1 MTALIFWQH
10 ALSVPRPRIIAA
22 TPVTVT
28 QPTHQPC
35 LWHNLWK
42 KPSVVNPTGSQSP
55 NTSGSLPLQAIST
68 ETLQYLGS
76 RVGAVIEARVVQ
88 VLTEVT
94 SSAPGNAS
102 RSVTTDGKV
111 TLATPNDPA
120 RAVASSDKNTSANP
134 AERYQLLL
142 SIDNTTTLKVSS
154 QLAPRMGQVLQ
165 MMVLDNQQLRI
176 LDPRAASKV
185 AANTSAVNAQAGLA
199 AAAPQTAA
207 SPSTAAVQVTNNIS
221 PNDLAQANRITQS
234 QPPGINAILQQA
246 LRSSL
251 PKQASR
257 AQLPLTLAQ
266 LANNTPTASS
276 AASPSASTPTDSTT
290 GKTNMQT
297 AAQTGLGTGSM
308 KLTPPSGGLSQPLNS
323 AGSLS
328 AGNNALLQSAEIEA
342 ARQILNAII
351 PTFKSTVTPTGIR
364 DALLNSGAFYEHKLA
379 IAATN
384 MRARQSAQSNS
395 AETNRAQTATT
406 ALPSTLLQID
416 PQQRN
421 AITLPLQSD
430 MKHGLLQV
438 AKALQALLPN
448 IPMSISPT
456 KKDNSAQSDS
466 SLVNL
471 WQTLGSSSSSSQSS
485 GDNQRGGADS
495 VVQLL
500 RLALG
505 ATARTQ
511 TQQILAVGSQ
521 LAGQGDPQINQSLNV
536 ELPLWLD
543 QRLSM
548 VEIKLEREKAARRAR
563 EKIDTWNVRLRF
575 DLEDLGE
582 LTALATLQGKRM
594 AAVLWSSQTQLTE
607 KIQAE
612 LAEVT
617 NQLNQLGLN
626 VKHLHCRTG
635 HPPAATDGKAVNILQ
650 MNLLDTQS

>member
-1 MTALIFWQH
+1 
-10 ALSVPRPRIIAA
+10 
-22 TPVTVT
+22 
-28 QPTHQPC
+28 
-35 LWHNLWK
+35 
-42 KPSVVNPTGSQSP
+42 VVNPTGSQSS
-55 NTSGSLPLQAIST
+55 NTSGSLGLQAIST

-88 VLTEVT
+88 VLTEAT
-94 SSAPGNAS
+94 SSTSGNAS
-102 RSVTTDGKV
+102 KSVTSDGKA
-111 TLATPNDPA
+111 TLVTPNDAA
-120 RAVASSDKNTSANP
+120 RAAPVSDKNASANR
-134 AERYQLLL
+134 AERYQVLL

-154 QLAPRMGQVLQ
+154 PLAPRMGQVLQ

-176 LDPRAASKV
+176 LDPGAASKIM
-185 AANTSAVNAQAGLA
+185 ATTSPVTAQAGIPA
-199 AAAPQTAA
+199 ATPQAAGGT
-207 SPSTAAVQVTNNIS
+207 STAAAQATNNIS
-221 PNDLAQANRITQS
+221 PNDGAQANRIAQS
-234 QPPGINAILQQA
+234 QSAGINAILQQA

-257 AQLPLTLAQ
+257 AQLPQALAQ
-266 LANNTPTASS
+266 LASNTLPASS
-276 AASPSASTPTDSTT
+276 APQASASSTTDSAT
-290 GKTNMQT
+290 GKTTMQT
-297 AAQTGLGTGSM
+297 AGQTGVGTDGI
-308 KLTPPSGGLSQPLNS
+308 KLTPPISGASQPLNS
-323 AGSLS
+323 PGALS
-328 AGNNALLQSAEIEA
+328 ATNNALLQNAEIQA
-342 ARQILNAII
+342 ARQILSALI

-384 MRARQSAQSNS
+384 MRARQSAQANT
-395 AETNRAQTATT
+395 AETNRAQAAATGS
-406 ALPSTLLQID
+406 AGKLLQLD
-416 PQQRN
+416 PQHRS
-421 AITLPLQSD
+421 AITVPLQSD
-430 MKHGLLQV
+430 MKHGLLQI
-438 AKALQALLPN
+438 AKALQTLLPDTL
-448 IPMSISPT
+448 MSTSPT
-456 KKDNSAQSDS
+456 KKDSAAQSES
-466 SLVNL
+466 ALANL
-471 WQTLGSSSSSSQSS
+471 WQTLGSTSSSSQSS

-521 LAGQGDPQINQSLNV
+521 LAGQVDPQINQSLNV

-575 DLEDLGE
+575 DLEELGE

-594 AAVLWSSQTQLTE
+594 AAVLWSSQPQLTE

-617 NQLNQLGLN
+617 SQLKQSGLD
-626 VKHLHCRTG
+626 VQHLHCRTG
-635 HPPAATDGKAVNILQ
+635 QPPAATDSKAANILQ

>member
-1 MTALIFWQH
+1 
-10 ALSVPRPRIIAA
+10 
-22 TPVTVT
+22 
-28 QPTHQPC
+28 
-35 LWHNLWK
+35 
-42 KPSVVNPTGSQSP
+42 
-55 NTSGSLPLQAIST
+55 
-68 ETLQYLGS
+68 
-76 RVGAVIEARVVQ
+76 
-88 VLTEVT
+88 
-94 SSAPGNAS
+94 
-102 RSVTTDGKV
+102 
-111 TLATPNDPA
+111 
-120 RAVASSDKNTSANP
+120 
-134 AERYQLLL
+134 
-142 SIDNTTTLKVSS
+142 
-154 QLAPRMGQVLQ
+154 
-165 MMVLDNQQLRI
+165 
-176 LDPRAASKV
+176 
-185 AANTSAVNAQAGLA
+185 
-199 AAAPQTAA
+199 
-207 SPSTAAVQVTNNIS
+207 
-221 PNDLAQANRITQS
+221 
-234 QPPGINAILQQA
+234 
-246 LRSSL
+246 
-251 PKQASR
+251 
-257 AQLPLTLAQ
+257 
-266 LANNTPTASS
+266 
-276 AASPSASTPTDSTT
+276 
-290 GKTNMQT
+290 
-297 AAQTGLGTGSM
+297 M

-511 TQQILAVGSQ
+511 TQQILAVGIQ

>member
-1 MTALIFWQH
+1 
-10 ALSVPRPRIIAA
+10 
-22 TPVTVT
+22 
-28 QPTHQPC
+28 
-35 LWHNLWK
+35 
-42 KPSVVNPTGSQSP
+42 VVNPTGSQSS
-55 NTSGSLPLQAIST
+55 NTSGSLGLQAIST

-94 SSAPGNAS
+94 SSTSGNAS
-102 RSVTTDGKV
+102 KSVTSDGKA
-111 TLATPNDPA
+111 TLVTPNDAA
-120 RAVASSDKNTSANP
+120 RAAPVSDKNASANR

-154 QLAPRMGQVLQ
+154 PLAPRMGQVLQ

-176 LDPRAASKV
+176 LDPGAASKIM
-185 AANTSAVNAQAGLA
+185 ATTSPVTAQAGKPA
-199 AAAPQTAA
+199 ATPQAARGT
-207 SPSTAAVQVTNNIS
+207 STAAAQATNNIS
-221 PNDLAQANRITQS
+221 PNDGAQANRIAQS
-234 QPPGINAILQQA
+234 QSAGINAILQQA

-257 AQLPLTLAQ
+257 AQLPQALAQ
-266 LANNTPTASS
+266 LASNTLPASS
-276 AASPSASTPTDSTT
+276 APQASASSTTDLAT
-290 GKTNMQT
+290 GKTTMQT
-297 AAQTGLGTGSM
+297 AGQTGVGTDGI
-308 KLTPPSGGLSQPLNS
+308 KLTPPISGASQPLNS
-323 AGSLS
+323 PGALS
-328 AGNNALLQSAEIEA
+328 VTNNALLQSAEIQA
-342 ARQILNAII
+342 ARQILSALI
-351 PTFKSTVTPTGIR
+351 PTFKSTVTPSGIR

-384 MRARQSAQSNS
+384 MRARQSAQANT
-395 AETNRAQTATT
+395 AETNRAQAAATGS
-406 ALPSTLLQID
+406 AGKLLQLD
-416 PQQRN
+416 PQHRS
-421 AITLPLQSD
+421 AITVPLQSD
-430 MKHGLLQV
+430 MKHGLLQI
-438 AKALQALLPN
+438 AKALQTLLPDTL
-448 IPMSISPT
+448 MSTSPT
-456 KKDNSAQSDS
+456 KKDSGAQSES
-466 SLVNL
+466 ALANL
-471 WQTLGSSSSSSQSS
+471 WQTLGSTSSSSQSS
-485 GDNQRGGADS
+485 SDNQRGGADS

-511 TQQILAVGSQ
+511 TQQILAVGNQ
-521 LAGQGDPQINQSLNV
+521 LAGQVDPQINQSLNI

-575 DLEDLGE
+575 DLEELGE

-594 AAVLWSSQTQLTE
+594 AAVLWSSQPQLTE

-617 NQLNQLGLN
+617 SQLKQSGLD
-626 VKHLHCRTG
+626 VQHLHCRTG
-635 HPPAATDGKAVNILQ
+635 QPPAATDSKAANILQ

>member
-1 MTALIFWQH
+1 M
-10 ALSVPRPRIIAA
+10 
-22 TPVTVT
+22 
-28 QPTHQPC
+28 
-35 LWHNLWK
+35 
-42 KPSVVNPTGSQSP
+42 VNPTGSQSS
-55 NTSGSLPLQAIST
+55 NTSGSLGLQAIST

-94 SSAPGNAS
+94 SSTSGNAS
-102 RSVTTDGKV
+102 KSVTSDGKA
-111 TLATPNDPA
+111 TLVTPNDAA
-120 RAVASSDKNTSANP
+120 RAAPVSDKNASANR
-134 AERYQLLL
+134 AERYQVLL

-154 QLAPRMGQVLQ
+154 PLAPRMGQVLQ

-176 LDPRAASKV
+176 LDPGAASKIM
-185 AANTSAVNAQAGLA
+185 ATTSPVTAQAGKPA
-199 AAAPQTAA
+199 ATPQAVGGT
-207 SPSTAAVQVTNNIS
+207 STAAAQATNNIS
-221 PNDLAQANRITQS
+221 PNDGAQANRIAQS
-234 QPPGINAILQQA
+234 QSAGINAILQQA

-257 AQLPLTLAQ
+257 AQLPQALAQ
-266 LANNTPTASS
+266 LASNTLPASS
-276 AASPSASTPTDSTT
+276 APQASASSTTDSAT
-290 GKTNMQT
+290 GKTTMQT
-297 AAQTGLGTGSM
+297 AGQTGVGTDGI
-308 KLTPPSGGLSQPLNS
+308 KLTPPISGASQPLNS
-323 AGSLS
+323 PGALS
-328 AGNNALLQSAEIEA
+328 ATNNALLQNAEIQA
-342 ARQILNAII
+342 ARQILSALI

-384 MRARQSAQSNS
+384 MRARQSAQANT
-395 AETNRAQTATT
+395 AETNRAQAAATGS
-406 ALPSTLLQID
+406 AGKLLQLD
-416 PQQRN
+416 PQHRS
-421 AITLPLQSD
+421 AITVPLQSD
-430 MKHGLLQV
+430 MKHGLLQI
-438 AKALQALLPN
+438 AKALQTLLPDSL
-448 IPMSISPT
+448 MSTSPT
-456 KKDNSAQSDS
+456 KKDSAAQSES
-466 SLVNL
+466 ALANL
-471 WQTLGSSSSSSQSS
+471 WQTLGSTSSSSQSS

-521 LAGQGDPQINQSLNV
+521 LAGQVDPQINQSLNV

-575 DLEDLGE
+575 DLEELGE

-594 AAVLWSSQTQLTE
+594 AAVLWSSQPQLTE

-617 NQLNQLGLN
+617 SQLKQSGLD
-626 VKHLHCRTG
+626 VQHLHCRTG
-635 HPPAATDGKAVNILQ
+635 QPPAATDSKAANILQ